1 VTAESLSPQNGGCI
15 GLLGAGVAME
25 RSIGFHFFARSK
37 VCRVSV
43 TPHSTQ
49 DQRRSMSPPNWTGQ
63 LAITLRGG
71 LKVYDV
77 PALVVGSVYRPYAPD

>member
-1 VTAESLSPQNGGCI
+1 MFVTAESLSPQNGGCI

-25 RSIGFHFFARSK
+25 RSIGFFSLLCPFEG
-37 VCRVSV
+37 VSV

-49 DQRRSMSPPNWTGQ
+49 DQRRSMSPPYWTGQ

-77 PALVVGSVYRPYAPD
+77 PENV